1 MGLIKGDLKLY
12 GDCQSVTVALVS
24 EGLGEVLV
32 RGGLERDRP
41 GSTEAEKMR
50 ATEVTVIRR

>member
-1 MGLIKGDLKLY
+1 MVTARRVGWRSS
-12 GDCQSVTVALVS
+12 SVTVALVS
-24 EGLGEVLV
+24 EGLVEVLV

-50 ATEVTVIRR
+50 ATEVTVIRG